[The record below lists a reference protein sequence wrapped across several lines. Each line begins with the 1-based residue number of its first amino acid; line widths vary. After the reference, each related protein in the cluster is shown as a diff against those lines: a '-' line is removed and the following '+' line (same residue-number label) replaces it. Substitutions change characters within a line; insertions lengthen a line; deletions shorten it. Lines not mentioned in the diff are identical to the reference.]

1 MIDPTKAPIDPTPE
15 TIKAGLIAG
24 FVDEAH
30 GIQEPECGYRQDDA
44 YLRAVDH
51 GRRLYRMVFAEVTRS
66 IR

>member
-1 MIDPTKAPIDPTPE
+1 MSEQESTV
-15 TIKAGLIAG
+15 KAGLIAG

-30 GIQEPECGYRQDDA
+30 GIQEPEGGYRDDDL

-66 IR
+66 LP